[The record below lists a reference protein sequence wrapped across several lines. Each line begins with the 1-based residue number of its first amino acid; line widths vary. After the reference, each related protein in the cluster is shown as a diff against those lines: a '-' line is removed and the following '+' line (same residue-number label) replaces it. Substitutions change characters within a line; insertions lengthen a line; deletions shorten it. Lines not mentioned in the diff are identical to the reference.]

1 MRRRKGTASS
11 VSGTLCMITTQLRD
25 GDSMRLSN
33 SSSDRPLSR
42 FHIYDKTSCA
52 AARGHISAPIAPLGL
67 QWQMRADVYEAERH
81 SEHRRTTRGIE
92 DFVWYSPRVSPV
104 SGMSVQD
111 HNVLPNVS
119 SPTRTIRPLRSIDQ
133 SVFAYAN
140 TDRIEKEGTP
150 VVKPS
155 PSAVV
160 WGGRSTV
167 HAVRRW
173 DGEDTLRRT
182 GAGSTRR
189 SDTEL
194 TSS

>member
-1 MRRRKGTASS
+1 M
-11 VSGTLCMITTQLRD
+11 
-25 GDSMRLSN
+25 
-33 SSSDRPLSR
+33 SR

-119 SPTRTIRPLRSIDQ
+119 SPTRTIRPLRSNDQ

-160 WGGRSTV
+160 FGVGVPPSTLCEGGMGKIHSDGPVR
-167 HAVRRW
+167 VRRA
-173 DGEDTLRRT
+173 DP
-182 GAGSTRR
+182 TR
-189 SDTEL
+189 S
-194 TSS
+194 